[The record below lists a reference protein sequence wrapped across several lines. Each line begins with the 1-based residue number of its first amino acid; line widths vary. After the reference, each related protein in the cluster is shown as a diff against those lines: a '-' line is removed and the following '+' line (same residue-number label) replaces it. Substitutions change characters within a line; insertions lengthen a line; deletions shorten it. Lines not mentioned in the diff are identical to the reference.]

1 MTIRNLEALFA
12 PQSVAVIGVS
22 ERPGSLGSIVLANLE
37 QAGFAGPVWPVNHHH
52 RIVNGHEVWADIA
65 SLPAVPDLAVVCTPA
80 KAIPQVI
87 AELGAKGTRAA
98 IVLSAGLKE
107 PATCLAAKYS
117 YAPISQRPMRGQLR

>member
-22 ERPGSLGSIVLANLE
+22 ERPGSLGGIVLANLE
-37 QAGFAGPVWPVNHHH
+37 QAGFQGPVWPVDHRH
-52 RIVNGHEVWADIA
+52 RIVHGREVWADIA
-65 SLPAVPDLAVVCTPA
+65 SLPSAPDLAVVCTPA
-80 KAIPQVI
+80 HAIPQVI

-107 PATCLAAKYS
+107 PV
-117 YAPISQRPMRGQLR
+117 